1 MHTESSSNHSHL
13 EQQDFLSLVTGINR
27 EDALCHSRIANELPV
42 ISALCE
48 LIYDRL
54 SKGGRLFYLGAGTS
68 GRLGIVDASEC
79 PPTYGVPF
87 DKVVG
92 LIAGGDSA
100 LRKAVENAEDNT
112 SLAWEDLQNYNIT
125 DKDVLVGI
133 AASGT
138 TPYVIGAIQECN
150 KNKISVGVLPI
161 HVVHHGLGDS
171 MMSSDWKQ
179 SNEIFKKEY
188 AYLYGN
194 APLQKF
200 LLDKDIDST
209 KFSPTKFQVCRTVH
223 LPVPAVQL

>member
-92 LIAGGDSA
+92 LIAAKWHTVVAIS
-100 LRKAVENAEDNT
+100 RPI
-112 SLAWEDLQNYNIT
+112 QN
-125 DKDVLVGI
+125 
-133 AASGT
+133 
-138 TPYVIGAIQECN
+138 
-150 KNKISVGVLPI
+150 
-161 HVVHHGLGDS
+161 
-171 MMSSDWKQ
+171 
-179 SNEIFKKEY
+179 IF
-188 AYLYGN
+188 
-194 APLQKF
+194 
-200 LLDKDIDST
+200 
-209 KFSPTKFQVCRTVH
+209 C
-223 LPVPAVQL
+223 